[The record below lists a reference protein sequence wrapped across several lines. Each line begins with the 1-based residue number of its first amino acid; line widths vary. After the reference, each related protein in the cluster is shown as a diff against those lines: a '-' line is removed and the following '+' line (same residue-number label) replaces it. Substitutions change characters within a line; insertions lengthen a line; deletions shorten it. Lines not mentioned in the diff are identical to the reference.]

1 MNKSTSNEC
10 VAQGAATW
18 NEREEH
24 MRIMKAIDEVTYWH
38 ETHHTTDEEWAMMSD
53 LPATWTEVKV
63 SVLPEREVVHILKRN
78 NPEEILFMLKKYE
91 ILVNAKCSGAYFT
104 AEAQEIIARRNN
116 KTEMMVFL
124 RLYGFCDSVQM
135 IVLNEWKMEDQLWYT
150 NYHGFGTDGQI
161 HILNNW
167 DHENI
172 MTYIRHHGFTSKGEK
187 ALINRGNH
195 DEIMTYLHVH
205 KLHNSN
211 VCSLIERG
219 DKDEINKLIAV
230 SNYSFPTDAEELML
244 KPENSSILE
253 VYTKR
258 FSLSQFVI
266 MNMLDNIDDPTTKG
280 AFIRYIKCRRL
291 DCTCEKKMLDV
302 ADEETFKEY
311 VSRYSL
317 EHANLAVLAEKRS
330 EDDVMYYVSKRK
342 MLSTAAEIIFF
353 KNASDVNIL
362 TYIENC
368 KSNDVSVINVLINI
382 KPVNYEL
389 LTLAFLN
396 CQNQLSK
403 DEALSSA
410 SRDEVIA
417 RISEE
422 KELTSA
428 EVVALFFRNEPDLF
442 EQYINTHEV
451 KF

>member
-24 MRIMKAIDEVTYWH
+24 MRIMKVIDGVAYWH
-38 ETHHTTDEEWAMMSD
+38 ETHYTTDEEWAMMSD

-63 SVLPEREVVHILKRN
+63 SVLPEQEVVHILKRN
-78 NPEEILFMLKKYE
+78 KAEEILFMFQKYE
-91 ILVNAKCSGAYFT
+91 KLIKANCHGAYFT

-135 IVLNEWKMEDQLWYT
+135 IVLNEWNMEDQLWYT
-150 NYHGFGTDGQI
+150 DYHGFGTAGQLY
-161 HILNNW
+161 ILNNW
-167 DHENI
+167 DHEHI
-172 MTYIRHHGFTSKGEK
+172 MTYIRRHGFTSEGEK

-219 DKDEINKLIAV
+219 NKDEINKLIAV
-230 SNYSFPTDAEELML
+230 SSYSFPREAEELML
-244 KPENSSILE
+244 KPENSLILE
-253 VYTKR
+253 MYTNR
-258 FSLSQFVI
+258 YSLSQFVV
-266 MNMLDNIDDPTTKG
+266 MKLLDNIDEPTTKD
-280 AFIRYIKCRRL
+280 AFIRYIKRRRL
-291 DCTCEKKMLDV
+291 DYACEKRMLDV
-302 ADEETFKEY
+302 ANEEIFKEY

-317 EHANLAVLAEKRS
+317 EHSNLAVLAEKRS
-330 EDDVMYYVSKRK
+330 EDDVMYYVDKRK
-342 MLSTAAEIIFF
+342 ELSTDAEIIFF
-353 KNASDVNIL
+353 KNASDRNIL

-396 CQNQLSK
+396 CQNQLTK
-403 DEALSSA
+403 DEALSTA

-428 EVVALFFRNEPDLF
+428 EVVALFFRNELDLF